1 VAGHH
6 RGDGLA
12 LRERLAAHPGVV
24 PLLVGGP
31 VDGPN
36 ALLLRER
43 LLHLLN
49 DGGVA
54 GESGARGAFVV
65 MVYVVGSVSLETAAA
80 SHFGPLPA
88 EGTTIAAR
96 RRMLAATPADTYPRT
111 AAAADVIATW
121 MGTEQYLWGLRRVL
135 NGLAG
140 SELQ

>member
-1 VAGHH
+1 
-6 RGDGLA
+6 
-12 LRERLAAHPGVV
+12 
-24 PLLVGGP
+24 
-31 VDGPN
+31 
-36 ALLLRER
+36 
-43 LLHLLN
+43 
-49 DGGVA
+49 
-54 GESGARGAFVV
+54 

-96 RRMLAATPADTYPRT
+96 RPMLAATPAGTYPRT